1 MEQQNS
7 AWNRKGINMR
17 KFALLCLALAAVATM
32 SATARADDGLDPLP
46 TPMPQVVD
54 IIMIVTPTPPPP
66 VDTREIH
73 YIEHSISQKAID
85 EMAAIFWADCNT
97 DLEKQCFAAVAV
109 NRMVHGDPFDS
120 TLEEVLSAKGE
131 FNHGHISDR
140 NREKAKRFLN
150 FALTQYVDG
159 EYAGLQVPS
168 SAVYVSRDDSSN
180 KLVFYNINWQEVY
193 RLK

>member
-1 MEQQNS
+1 M
-7 AWNRKGINMR
+7 K

-32 SATARADDGLDPLP
+32 SATARADDGQDPMP
-46 TPMPQVVD
+46 TATPQVVD
-54 IIMIVTPTPPPP
+54 IKMVVTPTPMPP

-73 YIEHSISQKAID
+73 YIEHSISKKAID
-85 EMAAIFWADCNT
+85 EMASIFWADCNS
-97 DLEKQCFAAVAV
+97 DIEKQYIAAVVV
-109 NRMVHGDPFDS
+109 NRMLHGDPFDD

-140 NREKAKRFLN
+140 NRDKAKRYLN

-159 EYAGLQVPS
+159 EYAGFYLPS
-168 SAVYVSRDDSSN
+168 TAVYVSRDDSSN
-180 KLVFYNINWQEVY
+180 KLVFYDITWKEVY

>member
-1 MEQQNS
+1 M
-7 AWNRKGINMR
+7 K
-17 KFALLCLALAAVATM
+17 KFALLCLALAAVATV
-32 SATARADDGLDPLP
+32 SATARAEESLDPMP
-46 TPMPQVVD
+46 TATPQVVD
-54 IIMIVTPTPPPP
+54 IVMIVTPTPPPP

-85 EMAAIFWADCNT
+85 EMASIFWQNCNT
-97 DLEKQCFAAVAV
+97 DLEKQCYAAVAV
-109 NRMVHGDPFDS
+109 NRVLHGNPFND

-131 FNHGHISDR
+131 FEHGHISDR

-150 FALTQYVDG
+150 FALTQYVDDL
-159 EYAGLQVPS
+159 YAGLQVPS

-180 KLVFYNINWQEVY
+180 KLVFYDINWKEVY